1 MNIYYYLHRKC
12 SITKFINPLNQ
23 QRTHAFYWP
32 ECHLFTVS
40 RYLSGSSGL
49 ASVNKKHLLCHMTH
63 YIPSFNPTTISLPLR
78 LENNSQLLIKVYP
91 GKEFIRKNF
100 VNSPE
105 RERETRKEY
114 HQKSHLF
121 YSRSDWLQSQ
131 HTKCDFLMQSHVAL
145 LNSMLIKLATTNYYL
160 LQRVALTSSKRQIN
174 CWFFVQHEMCR
185 CCELLDTIKNSL
197 FSLEKKICIYNLKF
211 PSLRIEPD
219 RISTR

>member
-105 RERETRKEY
+105 RERDEEG
-114 HQKSHLF
+114 
-121 YSRSDWLQSQ
+121 
-131 HTKCDFLMQSHVAL
+131 
-145 LNSMLIKLATTNYYL
+145 I
-160 LQRVALTSSKRQIN
+160 SSKESLVLFKVRLASITAYQV
-174 CWFFVQHEMCR
+174 WFLNAVAR
-185 CCELLDTIKNSL
+185 
-197 FSLEKKICIYNLKF
+197 
-211 PSLRIEPD
+211 R
-219 RISTR
+219 STQLYAD